1 MALLDVEEPK
11 QKELTNSD
19 HESPGS
25 SLKAKPELPPSRF
38 WLLAFSVCLGL
49 LLSFMDSSIV
59 AASLLNIGTEFQ
71 EMDNVNWVAL
81 SYTLCY
87 LSFAVFVS
95 RLSDIIGRRNAFGG
109 AYLIFFAFS
118 LGCGFAQN
126 MTQLIA
132 CRAFQGIGGSGLYS
146 LTMVIL
152 IETAPERTKPF
163 LGSVVGA
170 VIAVGGVLGPVLG
183 GILTHYASWRWV
195 FWINGP
201 LGAVSMVIFCLT
213 WPKPQ
218 YLPDTERRTW
228 NELDYLGSG
237 LLIAAAVLTVFP
249 FQNASSEALFSAAVF
264 LAPLL
269 TGIVCWVVLMMWEIF
284 VERHWGDNLAA
295 AIPVRI
301 LRNRMFAAAI
311 ANTTLLGFC
320 FIMLLYAFPLRL
332 QVVNGKNSLLAG
344 IMLLPLLAASA
355 TGSVLSGIIN
365 KSKDRICESMIVA
378 SGLVALGCGLE
389 STLSDSVE
397 LEAKALGCLVLV
409 GLGFGL
415 SAAVTTMSGSLQ
427 ASIRD
432 LSPAQGILAQTRVLG
447 GALGV
452 AASSAVL
459 GVTLRAQLAGVVDSQ
474 MLNSLGNA
482 TSTLTDAQLIAVRHA
497 YSDAFSKDMRIAA
510 IIACAAVVLAF
521 GAWSKPRDR
530 PTVRER
536 GEHRRKEEAE
546 RRRAAISRK

>member
-1 MALLDVEEPK
+1 MAMPDVEEAK
-11 QKELTNSD
+11 QEPTNSD
-19 HESPGS
+19 HDSPGS
-25 SLKAKPELPPSRF
+25 SLKARPELPASRF
-38 WLLAFSVCLGL
+38 WLLALSVCLGL

-59 AASLLNIGTEFQ
+59 AASLLNIGTDFQ
-71 EMDNVNWVAL
+71 EMENVNWVAL

-95 RLSDIIGRRNAFGG
+95 RLSDIIGRRNAFAG

-118 LGCGFAQN
+118 LACGFAQN

-132 CRAFQGIGGSGLYS
+132 CRALQGIGGSGLYS

-152 IETAPERTKPF
+152 IEAAPQKTKPF
-163 LGSVVGA
+163 LGSIVGA
-170 VIAVGGVLGPVLG
+170 VIAIGGVLGPVLG

-201 LGAVSMVIFCLT
+201 LGAISMVLFCFT
-213 WPKPQ
+213 WPKPE
-218 YLPDTERRTW
+218 YLPDIERRTW
-228 NELDYLGSG
+228 SELDYLGSG
-237 LLIAAAVLTVFP
+237 LLIAAAVLVVFP
-249 FQNASSEALFSAAVF
+249 FQNASSEALFDTAVF

-269 TGIVCWVVLMMWEIF
+269 MGIICWVALVAWEFF
-284 VERHWGDNLAA
+284 VEHHWGDNLAA
-295 AIPVRI
+295 ALPVRL

-320 FIMLLYAFPLRL
+320 FVMLLYAFPLRL
-332 QVVNGKNSLLAG
+332 QVVNGKSSLLAG

-355 TGSVLSGIIN
+355 TGSVLCGIIN
-365 KSKDRICESMIVA
+365 KTKDRICESMIAA
-378 SGLVALGCGLE
+378 SSLVALGCGLE
-389 STLSDSVE
+389 STISDFVE
-397 LEAKALGCLVLV
+397 PEAKALGCLVLV

-459 GVTLRAQLAGVVDSQ
+459 GVTLRAQLAGVVDSKL
-474 MLNSLGNA
+474 LNSLENA
-482 TSTLTDAQLIAVRHA
+482 ASTLTNAQLTAVRHA
-497 YSDAFSKDMRIAA
+497 YSDAFSKDMRIGA
-510 IIACAAVVLAF
+510 IIACAAIVLAF
-521 GAWSKPRDR
+521 GAWSNPRDR
-530 PTVRER
+530 PSVQER

-546 RRRAAISRK
+546 RRRASSGRK